1 MTRAH
6 NTLLALITGLTLI
19 ITGCAPAPQEA
30 ATPEST
36 QTAKKE
42 PVEQVI
48 RWNMGSEPKTLCPQ
62 LNAALDAGNLINN
75 LFSGLMREENG
86 VIVPEIAERYEV
98 SEDKLTYT
106 FYLKD
111 SKWSDGKP
119 LTAKDFEFA
128 WKWVLNPE
136 NAADYAFQL
145 FYIKG
150 AKECF
155 EGKASTDAVAVKA
168 INDRILQ
175 VTLIAPTS
183 YFLELTAFP
192 TYFPLREDFAV
203 RSPDGSWAKEPEGYA
218 SNGPFKMS
226 SYQVGTGTI
235 LVKNPNYVNAADTR
249 LEKVEVLFNSDA
261 ERALVDFEEGV
272 LDLADSV
279 PVAKISQL
287 EAENDSF
294 YIFPHIGTHFYYLN
308 VENPAL
314 KDIRVRKALNI
325 ALDRTAIVTQVTKA
339 GQIPAT
345 GIVPVGIRD
354 SEGRM
359 FRDVAETYGI
369 PTEYAAVDEARA
381 LMKEA
386 GYPNGKGFPEL
397 DLRVDDTDEYEA
409 IAYFLAA
416 SWKETL
422 GIDCKVST
430 YSWATIQD
438 MRNKGDYVVIRGG
451 WIGDYSD
458 PMTFLDL
465 FLSYSGNNDAHWKNA
480 QYDNIIEEAKLL
492 SGKERSD
499 RLYAAEKI
507 LAENQVIIPLYYL
520 TDPALVS
527 KALKGWERNGMGF
540 WYFGRTE
547 KIRP

>member
-1 MTRAH
+1 MIQSHKTII
-6 NTLLALITGLTLI
+6 ALITGIALMLS
-19 ITGCAPAPQEA
+19 GCVPAPPGSDEQKAAEA
-30 ATPEST
+30 A
-36 QTAKKE
+36 QKE
-42 PVEQVI
+42 PVEQTI

-62 LNAALDAGNLINN
+62 LNAALDAGNVINN
-75 LFSGLMREENG
+75 LFSGLMREKNG
-86 VIVPEIAERYEV
+86 IMVPEIAERYEV

-119 LTAKDFEFA
+119 LTAGDFEYA
-128 WKWVLNPE
+128 WKWVLNPV

-150 AKECF
+150 AQECF
-155 EGKASTDAVAVKA
+155 EGKTSSDAVEVKA

-192 TYFPLREDFAV
+192 AYFPLREDFAV
-203 RSPDGSWAKEPEGYA
+203 RSPDGGWAKEPAGYA

-226 SYQVGTGTI
+226 SYQGGTGAI
-235 LVKNPNYVNAADTR
+235 LVKNPHYVNAAEVR
-249 LEKVEVLFNSDA
+249 LEKIEVMFNSDA
-261 ERALVDFEEGV
+261 EKALVDFEEGV

-279 PVAKISQL
+279 PVTKITQL

-294 YIFPHIGTHFYYLN
+294 YIFPHIGTHFYYMN

-314 KDIRVRKALNI
+314 KDIRVRKAMNI

-345 GIVPVGIRD
+345 GIVPLGIRD
-354 SEGRM
+354 SEGQM
-359 FRDVAETYGI
+359 FRDAAGTYGI

-381 LMKEA
+381 LMKAA
-386 GYPNGKGFPEL
+386 GYPEGKGFPEL
-397 DLRVDDTDEYEA
+397 DLRVDDSDEYGA

-422 GIDCKVST
+422 GINCKVST

-465 FLSYSGNNDAHWKNA
+465 FLSYSGNNDAHWMNA

-492 SGKERSD
+492 TGKERSK
-499 RLYAAEKI
+499 RLYAAEKM

-527 KALKGWERNGMGF
+527 KGLKGWERTGMGF
-540 WYFGRTE
+540 WYFGRME